1 MTCTMRLTDEVE
13 GVNIMT
19 KNTIKFAIS
28 IVALSIITLF
38 ITGFE
43 NEENYGNTKFK
54 DNVVFYS
61 QHQDDETLWAS
72 AAIIEAIN
80 EVGADHVYVVQVSYG
95 TGIKIFDKENMF
107 DNMDQMERYKYR
119 EREFLAAVKEL
130 GVKRENVVLLPRLN
144 NTGSTSFELMEQTA
158 LKFENE
164 LKSVTHVAHT
174 YKLDWHLQHLKNGA
188 VIQSL
193 YNAKKIKDVKYF
205 VKPEYKDEIPKSERI
220 FYKAIKKED
229 KEKIRKAC
237 EQYKIVDKDKK
248 REGIGYKS
256 DNKSFERL
264 MDNYDSI
271 LHTPSV

>member
-1 MTCTMRLTDEVE
+1 MTCTMRLTDEGE

-193 YNAKKIKDVKYF
+193 YNYLKILQQQNLL
-205 VKPEYKDEIPKSERI
+205 I
-220 FYKAIKKED
+220 
-229 KEKIRKAC
+229 EKI
-237 EQYKIVDKDKK
+237 EQIA
-248 REGIGYKS
+248 
-256 DNKSFERL
+256 F
-264 MDNYDSI
+264 SI
-271 LHTPSV
+271 

>member
-1 MTCTMRLTDEVE
+1 M
-13 GVNIMT
+13 
-19 KNTIKFAIS
+19 KSKIKLVIS
-28 IVALSIITLF
+28 LVALFMLPAF

-43 NEENYGNTKFK
+43 NEETYGDTKFK
-54 DNVVFYS
+54 DNVVFYV

-95 TGIKIFDKENMF
+95 TGIKVFKN
-107 DNMDQMERYKYR
+107 
-119 EREFLAAVKEL
+119 
-130 GVKRENVVLLPRLN
+130 ENVILLPRIN
-144 NTGSTSFELMEQTA
+144 NSNSTSFDLMESQA
-158 LKFENE
+158 LKFEKE

-193 YNAKKIKDVKYF
+193 YNAGKVKDVKYF
-205 VKPEYKDEIPKSERI
+205 VKPQYEKDIPTDERI
-220 FYKAIKKED
+220 FYKVVDDKD

-237 EQYKIVDKDKK
+237 GEYKLIDKDKK

-256 DNKSFERL
+256 DHKSFERL
-264 MDNYDSI
+264 MKNYDSI
-271 LHTPSV
+271 LHTANI

>member
-1 MTCTMRLTDEVE
+1 MNV
-13 GVNIMT
+13 MT
-19 KNTIKFAIS
+19 KNKIKLIIS
-28 IVALSIITLF
+28 IIALLMLPLF

-43 NEENYGNTKFK
+43 NEEGYGAREFK
-54 DNVVFYS
+54 DNVVFYA

-95 TGIKIFDKENMF
+95 TGIKIFNKEKTFENMTQ
-107 DNMDQMERYKYR
+107 NEKYEYR
-119 EREFLAAVKEL
+119 EREFLAAVDQL
-130 GVKRENVVLLPRLN
+130 GVKRENVILLPRLN
-144 NTGSTSFELMEQTA
+144 KTGSTSFELMEQVA
-158 LKFENE
+158 LKFESE

-193 YNAKKIKDVKYF
+193 YNAGKIKDVKYF
-205 VKPEYKDEIPKSERI
+205 VKPEYKKDIPQDERI
-220 FYKAIKKED
+220 SYKAVKEED

-237 EQYKIVDKDKK
+237 EQYKIIDKDEK

-256 DNKSFERL
+256 DHRSFDRL
-264 MDNYDSI
+264 MKEYDSI
-271 LHTPSV
+271 LHTASI

>member
-1 MTCTMRLTDEVE
+1 MIK
-13 GVNIMT
+13 NI
-19 KNTIKFAIS
+19 IKFVMSMLI
-28 IVALSIITLF
+28 LSILILS
-38 ITGFE
+38 ITGFQSKQS
-43 NEENYGNTKFK
+43 YGDRKFK

-72 AAIIEAIN
+72 AAIIDAIN

-95 TGIKIFDKENMF
+95 TGIKIFNKEKMF
-107 DNMDQMERYKYR
+107 DNMNKMERYKYR
-119 EREFLAAVKEL
+119 EREFLAAVNVL
-130 GVKRENVVLLPRLN
+130 GVKRENVILLPRLN
-144 NTGSTSFELMEQTA
+144 NTGSTSFELMEKVA
-158 LKFENE
+158 LKFEEE

-193 YNAKKIKDVKYF
+193 YNAGKIKDVKYF
-205 VKPEYKDEIPKSERI
+205 VKPEYEKEIPKNEKIVYRVTN
-220 FYKAIKKED
+220 KED

-237 EQYKIVDKDKK
+237 DQYKIVDKTKK

-256 DNKSFERL
+256 DHRSFERL
-264 MDNYDSI
+264 MKNYDSI

>member
-1 MTCTMRLTDEVE
+1 M
-13 GVNIMT
+13 
-19 KNTIKFAIS
+19 KSKIKLVIS
-28 IVALSIITLF
+28 LVALFMLPAF

-43 NEENYGNTKFK
+43 NEETYGDTKFK
-54 DNVVFYS
+54 DNVGFYV

-95 TGIKIFDKENMF
+95 TGIKVFKNEKVFENMTS
-107 DNMDQMERYKYR
+107 QEKYEYR
-119 EREFLAAVKEL
+119 EREFLAAVNDL
-130 GVKRENVVLLPRLN
+130 GVKRENVILLPRIN
-144 NTGSTSFELMEQTA
+144 NSNSTSFDLMESQA
-158 LKFENE
+158 LKFEKE

-193 YNAKKIKDVKYF
+193 YNAGKVKDVKYF
-205 VKPEYKDEIPKSERI
+205 VKPQYEKDIPTDERI
-220 FYKAIKKED
+220 FYKVVDDKD

-237 EQYKIVDKDKK
+237 GEYKLIDKDKK

-256 DNKSFERL
+256 DHKSFERL
-264 MDNYDSI
+264 MKNYDSI
-271 LHTPSV
+271 LHTANI

>member
-1 MTCTMRLTDEVE
+1 MM
-13 GVNIMT
+13 I
-19 KNTIKFAIS
+19 KNKIKLAIG
-28 IVALSIITLF
+28 IVVLLMLPLF

-43 NEENYGNTKFK
+43 NEESYGDTKFK
-54 DNVVFYS
+54 DNVVFYA

-72 AAIIEAIN
+72 AAILEAIN

-95 TGIKIFDKENMF
+95 AGIKIFGKEKMF
-107 DNMDQMERYKYR
+107 DKTSQMEKYEYR
-119 EREFLAAVKEL
+119 EREFLAAVNEL
-130 GVKRENVVLLPRLN
+130 GVRRENVVLLPRTN
-144 NTGSTSFELMEQTA
+144 KTGSTSFEQMEQTA
-158 LKFENE
+158 LKFEKE

-193 YNAKKIKDVKYF
+193 YNAGKIKNVKYF
-205 VKPEYKDEIPKSERI
+205 VKPEYKNDIPESERI

-229 KEKIRKAC
+229 KERIRKAC
-237 EQYKIVDKDKK
+237 EQYKIVDKNQK

-256 DNKSFERL
+256 DHRSFERL
-264 MDNYDSI
+264 MKHYDSI